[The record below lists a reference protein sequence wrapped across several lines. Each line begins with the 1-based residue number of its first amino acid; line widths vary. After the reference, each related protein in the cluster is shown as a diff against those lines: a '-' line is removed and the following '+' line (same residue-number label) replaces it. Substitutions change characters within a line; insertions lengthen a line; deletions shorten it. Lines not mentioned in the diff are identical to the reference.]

1 MPNLITIDF
10 ETYYDKE
17 YGLKKFT
24 TEQYIRD
31 EKFEVIGVAVKDKGV
46 TKWFT
51 GTHAETKA
59 FLDSYNMHEHFVLGH
74 NMRFDAAILSWIF
87 DIHPLGLFDTMSM
100 AQILHGLTESVSLA
114 NLSQLYQLG
123 EKGTEVLDA
132 LGKRRLDFT
141 HNDLAK
147 YGSYCINDVELTYE
161 LFTEL
166 KDKFTAP
173 EMKLIDLT
181 IRMFTEPKLELNKGL
196 LIKHLHEVKEAKEK
210 LLATVCV
217 EAIAL
222 PAGTD
227 RTIVGK
233 EVLMSNPK
241 FAELLIQQGVNPP
254 MKISA
259 TTGKPTYAFAKTD
272 EEFKALLEHDNPYV
286 QALAAA
292 RLGNKSTIEETR
304 TENFIQIANRGK
316 LPVPLKYSGAVV
328 SHRWSGVDGIN
339 LQNLPRTSELRRAIC
354 APKGYKLVA
363 SDLSNIELRL
373 AYWFAGSTKKIQLI
387 RDGVDLY
394 KQSASE
400 ITGTPY
406 NEVNKDL
413 RYIFKV
419 VNLSGIYGVGAQ
431 KMHSILKQGGV
442 EKELYEVANI
452 VKAYRMANAELV
464 AAWNAAGVLLEN
476 IRAGKVFRIGNNGVI
491 TSVPHKGMMKPNGMM
506 LGLPNL
512 RKLRTERGESW
523 AYDKLMG
530 RTIIPEYIHPAKTFQ
545 RCIQSLARD
554 IIAEHLI
561 QVSKRYPV
569 VMTVH
574 DELVMLCKDEEVD
587 ECKAYVEKC
596 MTTAPTW
603 CSDLPLDCEVG
614 VGDNYMDAK

>member
-24 TEQYIRD
+24 TEEYIRD
-31 EKFEVIGVAVKDKGV
+31 EKFEVIGVAVKDKGI
-46 TKWFT
+46 TKWVS
-51 GTHAETKA
+51 GTYDEIKS

-74 NMRFDAAILSWIF
+74 NMKFDAAILSWHF

-100 AQILHGLTESVSLA
+100 AQIIHGLTESVSLA
-114 NLSQLYQLG
+114 NLSKLYKLG

-132 LGKRRLDFT
+132 LGKRRVDFT
-141 HNDLAK
+141 SNEMCSYAK
-147 YGSYCINDVELTYE
+147 YCMNDVELTYE

-166 KDKFTAP
+166 KDKFTSP

-196 LIKHLHEVKEAKEK
+196 LIRHLHEVKEAKEK

-227 RTIVGK
+227 RTVVNK

-241 FAELLIQQGVNPP
+241 FAELLMEQGVPPP
-254 MKISA
+254 MKISPA
-259 TTGKPTYAFAKTD
+259 TGEATYAFAKTD

-292 RLGNKSTIEETR
+292 RIGNKSTIEETR

-316 LPVPLKYSGAVV
+316 LPVPLKYAGAVV
-328 SHRWSGVDGIN
+328 SHRWSGIDGIN
-339 LQNLPRTSELRRAIC
+339 LQNLPRASELRRAIC
-354 APKGYKLVA
+354 APKGYKIVA

-373 AYWFAGSTKKIQLI
+373 AYWFAKSSAKIQQI
-387 RDGVDLY
+387 KDGVDLY
-394 KQSASE
+394 KQSAAD
-400 ITGTPY
+400 ITGIPY

-413 RYIFKV
+413 RFIFKV
-419 VNLSGIYGVGAQ
+419 VNLSGIYGVGAV

-442 EKELYEVANI
+442 EKDLQEVKNI
-452 VKAYRMANAELV
+452 VYAYRKANPDLIE
-464 AAWNAAGVLLEN
+464 AWQDAGTMLESV
-476 IRAGKVFRIGNNGVI
+476 RAGQVYTMGNGDII
-491 TSVPHKGMMKPNGMM
+491 TSVPYEGMMKPNGMM

-512 RKLRTERGESW
+512 RKLRTERGDSW
-523 AYDKLMG
+523 AYDKLLG

-554 IIAEHLI
+554 IIAEQLI
-561 QVSKRYPV
+561 QVAKRYPV

-587 ECKAYVEKC
+587 DCKAYVQQC
-596 MTTAPTW
+596 MTTAPAW
-603 CSDLPLDCEVG
+603 CSDLPLDCEIG
-614 VGDNYMDAK
+614 VGDNYKDAK

>member
-24 TEQYIRD
+24 TEEYIRD

-46 TKWFT
+46 TKWVS
-51 GTHAETKA
+51 GTYDEIKS

-74 NMRFDAAILSWIF
+74 NMKFDAAILSWHF

-100 AQILHGLTESVSLA
+100 AKIIHGLTESVSLA
-114 NLSQLYQLG
+114 NLSKLYNLG

-132 LGKRRLDFT
+132 LGKRRVDFT
-141 HNDLAK
+141 SNEMCSYAK
-147 YGSYCINDVELTYE
+147 YCINDVELTYE

-166 KDKFTAP
+166 KDKFTSP

-196 LIKHLHEVKEAKEK
+196 LIRHLHEVKEAKEK

-227 RTIVGK
+227 RTVVNK

-241 FAELLIQQGVNPP
+241 FAELLIQQGVRPP
-254 MKISA
+254 IKISA

-286 QALAAA
+286 QALASA
-292 RLGNKSTIEETR
+292 RIGNKSTIEETR

-316 LPVPLKYSGAVV
+316 LPVPLKYAGAVV

-339 LQNLPRTSELRRAIC
+339 LQNLPRASELRRAIC
-354 APKGYKLVA
+354 APKGYKIVA

-373 AYWFAGSTKKIQLI
+373 AYWFAKSSAKIQQI
-387 RDGVDLY
+387 KDGVDLY

-400 ITGTPY
+400 ITGIEY
-406 NEVNKDL
+406 DKIDKDL

-419 VNLSGIYGVGAQ
+419 VNLSGIYGVGAV

-442 EKELYEVANI
+442 EKDLQEVKNI
-452 VKAYRMANAELV
+452 VYAYRKANPDLIE
-464 AAWNAAGVLLEN
+464 AWQDAGTMLESV
-476 IRAGKVFRIGNNGVI
+476 RAGQVYTMGNGDII
-491 TSVPHKGMMKPNGMM
+491 TSVPYEGMMKPNGML

-512 RKLRTERGESW
+512 RKLRTPTGDSW
-523 AYDKLMG
+523 AYDKLLG
-530 RTIIPEYIHPAKTFQ
+530 RTLIPEYIHPAKTFQ

-554 IIAEHLI
+554 IIAEQLI
-561 QVSKRYPV
+561 QVAKRYPV
-569 VMTVH
+569 IMTVH

-587 ECKAYVEKC
+587 DCKAYVEKC
-596 MTTAPTW
+596 MTTAPYW
-603 CSDLPLDCEVG
+603 CSDLPLGCEVG

>member
-46 TKWFT
+46 TKWVSGDYDT
-51 GTHAETKA
+51 IKS

-74 NMRFDAAILSWIF
+74 NMRFDASILSWIF

-114 NLSQLYQLG
+114 NLSKLYNLG

-141 HNDLAK
+141 SNEMCAYAK
-147 YGSYCINDVELTYE
+147 YCMNDVELTYE

-166 KDKFTAP
+166 KDRFTAP

-181 IRMFTEPKLELNKGL
+181 IRMFTEPKIELNKGL
-196 LIKHLHEVKEAKEK
+196 LLRHLHKVKEAKEK
-210 LLATVCV
+210 LLASVAV
-217 EAIAL
+217 
-222 PAGTD
+222 D
-227 RTIVGK
+227 K
-233 EVLMSNPK
+233 ELLMSNPK
-241 FAELLIQQGVNPP
+241 FAELLIEQGVTPP

-259 TTGKPTYAFAKTD
+259 TTGKETYAFAKTD
-272 EEFKALLEHDNPYV
+272 EEFKALLEHENPYV

-292 RLGNKSTIEETR
+292 RIGNKSTIEETR

-316 LPVPLKYSGAVV
+316 LPVPLKYAGAVV

-339 LQNLPRTSELRRAIC
+339 LQNLPRTSELRRAMC

-373 AYWFAGSTKKIQLI
+373 AYWFAQSHSKIQQI
-387 RDGVDLY
+387 KDGIDLY
-394 KQSASE
+394 KQSAAD

-413 RYIFKV
+413 RFIFKV
-419 VNLSGIYGVGAQ
+419 VNLSGIYGVGAA

-442 EKELYEVANI
+442 EKDLQEVKNI
-452 VKAYRMANAELV
+452 VYAYRKANPDLIE
-464 AAWNAAGVLLEN
+464 AWQDAGTMLESV
-476 IRAGKVFRIGNNGVI
+476 RAGQVYTMGNGDII
-491 TSVPHKGMMKPNGMM
+491 TSVPYEGMMKPNGMM

-512 RKLRTERGESW
+512 RKLRTERGDSW
-523 AYDKLMG
+523 AYDKLLG

-554 IIAEHLI
+554 IIAEQLI
-561 QVSKRYPV
+561 QVAKRYPV

-587 ECKAYVEKC
+587 DCKAYVQQC
-596 MTTAPTW
+596 MTTAPAW
-603 CSDLPLDCEVG
+603 CSDLPLDCEIG
-614 VGDNYMDAK
+614 VGDNYKDAK

>member
-51 GTHAETKA
+51 GTHEETKA

-74 NMRFDAAILSWIF
+74 NMRFDAAILSWHF

-196 LIKHLHEVKEAKEK
+196 LIRHLHEVKEAKEK

-241 FAELLIQQGVNPP
+241 FAELLLQQGVNPP
-254 MKISA
+254 MKISS
-259 TTGKPTYAFAKTD
+259 TTGRPTYAFAKTD
-272 EEFKALLEHDNPYV
+272 EQFKALLEHDNPYV

-292 RLGNKSTIEETR
+292 RIGNKSTIEETR

-316 LPVPLKYSGAVV
+316 LPVPLKYAGAVV

-354 APKGYKLVA
+354 APKGYKIVA

-373 AYWFAGSTKKIQLI
+373 AYWFAKSQRKMQLI
-387 RDGVDLY
+387 KDGVDLY
-394 KQSASE
+394 IQSASD
-400 ITGTPY
+400 ITSVKY
-406 NEVNKDL
+406 EEVNKDL

-419 VNLSGIYGVGAQ
+419 VNLSGIYGVGAD
-431 KMHSILKQGGV
+431 KMQSILKQGGV
-442 EKELYEVANI
+442 EKDIREVKLI
-452 VKAYRMANAELV
+452 VNAYRKANPELIK
-464 AAWNAAGVLLEN
+464 AWADAGEMLEAV
-476 IRAGKVFRIGNNGVI
+476 RAGQVYSMGNGGII
-491 TSVPHKGMMKPNGMM
+491 TSVPHEGMMKPNGMM

-554 IIAEHLI
+554 IIAEQLI
-561 QVSKRYPV
+561 QVAKRYPV

-587 ECKAYVEKC
+587 ECKAYVQQC

-603 CSDLPLDCEVG
+603 CSDLPLGCEVG

>member
-1 MPNLITIDF
+1 MPKLITIDF

-24 TEQYIRD
+24 TEEYIRD
-31 EKFEVIGVAVKDKGV
+31 DRFETIGVAVKSDGV
-46 TKWFT
+46 TKWCT
-51 GTHAETKA
+51 GTHEEIKS
-59 FLDSYNMHEHFVLGH
+59 FLDMFEMHKHFVLGH
-74 NMRFDAAILSWIF
+74 NMRFDAAILSWKY

-114 NLSQLYQLG
+114 NLSKLYNLG

-132 LGKRRLDFT
+132 LGKRRADFT
-141 HNDLAK
+141 ASEMGAYAK
-147 YGSYCINDVELTYE
+147 YCINDVELTYE

-196 LIKHLHEVKEAKEK
+196 LIKHLHEVKDAKEK
-210 LLATVCV
+210 LLASVAV
-217 EAIAL
+217 
-222 PAGTD
+222 D
-227 RTIVGK
+227 K
-233 EVLMSNPK
+233 ELLMSNPK
-241 FAELLIQQGVNPP
+241 FAELLIEQGITPP
-254 MKISA
+254 TKISA
-259 TTGKPTYAFAKTD
+259 TTGKETYAFAKTD
-272 EEFKALLEHDNPYV
+272 EGFKDLLDHENPFV

-292 RLGNKSTIEETR
+292 RIGNKSTLEETR
-304 TENFIQIANRGK
+304 TENFILIANRGK

-339 LQNLPRTSELRRAIC
+339 LQNLPRSSPLRRAIC
-354 APKGYKLVA
+354 APQGYKIVA

-373 AYWFAGSTKKIQLI
+373 AYWFAKSYGKIQQI
-387 RDGVDLY
+387 KDGIDLY

-406 NEVNKDL
+406 DEVSKDL
-413 RYIFKV
+413 RFIFKV
-419 VNLSGIYGVGAQ
+419 VNLSGIYGVGAN

-442 EKELYEVANI
+442 EKELTEVKNI
-452 VKAYRMANAELV
+452 VYAYRRANPELV
-464 AAWNAAGVLLEN
+464 QAWADAGLMLESV
-476 IRAGKVFRIGNNGVI
+476 RAGQLYKMGNGNII
-491 TSVPHKGMMKPNGMM
+491 TSVPHEGMMKPNGMM

-512 RKLRTERGESW
+512 RILKTDTGDSW

-530 RTIIPEYIHPAKTFQ
+530 RTIIPEYIHPSKTFQ

-554 IIAEHLI
+554 IIAEQLI
-561 QVSKRYPV
+561 QVSKRYSV

-574 DELVMLCKDEEVD
+574 DELVMLCKDDDVD
-587 ECKAYVEKC
+587 ECKTYVKQC
-596 MTTAPTW
+596 MTTPPTW
-603 CSDLPLDCEVG
+603 CSDLPLDCEIG

>member
-24 TEQYIRD
+24 TEEYIRSD
-31 EKFEVIGVAVKDKGV
+31 MFEVIGVAVKDKGI

-51 GTHAETKA
+51 GTHAETKV

-74 NMRFDAAILSWIF
+74 NMRFDASILSWIF

-114 NLSQLYQLG
+114 NLAKYYNLG

-147 YGSYCINDVELTYE
+147 YGGYCINDVELTYE

-166 KDKFTAP
+166 KDRFTSP

-196 LIKHLHEVKEAKEK
+196 LVRHLAEVRAKKEE
-210 LLATVCV
+210 LLNSVTVDKD
-217 EAIAL
+217 
-222 PAGTD
+222 T
-227 RTIVGK
+227 
-233 EVLMSNPK
+233 LMSNPK
-241 FAELLIQQGVNPP
+241 FAAILETMKIKVP
-254 MKISA
+254 MKESPA
-259 TTGKPTYAFAKTD
+259 TGKQTYALAKTD
-272 EEFKALLEHDNPYV
+272 EGFKELLEHEDPYV

-292 RLGNKSTIEETR
+292 RIGNKSTLEETR
-304 TENFIQIANRGK
+304 TETFINIANRGK
-316 LPVPLKYSGAVV
+316 LPVPLKYAGAVV

-339 LQNLPRTSELRRAIC
+339 LQNLPRSSPLRRAIC
-354 APKGYKLVA
+354 PPKGFKIVA

-373 AYWFAGSTKKIQLI
+373 AYWFAQSHGKIQQI
-387 RDGVDLY
+387 KDGIDLY
-394 KQSASE
+394 TQSAAD

-406 NEVNKDL
+406 NKVNKDL

-419 VNLSGIYGVGAQ
+419 VNLSGIYGVGAN

-442 EKELYEVANI
+442 EKELHEVKNI
-452 VKAYRMANAELV
+452 VYAYRKSNPELV
-464 AAWNAAGVLLEN
+464 EAWADAGTMLESV
-476 IRAGKVFRIGNNGVI
+476 RAGHHYAMGNGGIIV
-491 TSVPHKGMMKPNGMM
+491 SVPHEGMMKPNGMM

-512 RKLRTERGESW
+512 RKLKTDRGESW

-530 RTIIPEYIHPAKTFQ
+530 RTLIPEYIHPSKTFQ
-545 RCIQSLARD
+545 RCIQALARD
-554 IIAEHLI
+554 IIAEQLI
-561 QVSKRYPV
+561 QVAKRYTV

-574 DELVMLCKDEEVD
+574 DELVMLCKDAEVD
-587 ECKAYVEKC
+587 DCIAYVKKC
-596 MTTAPTW
+596 MTTAPSW
-603 CSDLPLDCEVG
+603 CSDLPLGCEVG

>member
-74 NMRFDAAILSWIF
+74 NMRFDASILSWIF

-114 NLSQLYQLG
+114 NLSKLYELG

-166 KDKFTAP
+166 KDRFTAP

-181 IRMFTEPKLELNKGL
+181 IRMYTEPKIELNKGL
-196 LIKHLHEVKEAKEK
+196 LLRHLHKVKEAKEK
-210 LLATVCV
+210 LLASVAV
-217 EAIAL
+217 
-222 PAGTD
+222 D
-227 RTIVGK
+227 K
-233 EVLMSNPK
+233 ELLMSNPK
-241 FAELLIQQGVNPP
+241 FAELLIEQGVTPP

-259 TTGKPTYAFAKTD
+259 TTGKETYAFAKTD
-272 EEFKALLEHDNPYV
+272 EEFKALLEHENPYV

-292 RLGNKSTIEETR
+292 RIGNKSTIEETR

-316 LPVPLKYSGAVV
+316 LPVPLKYAGAVV

-339 LQNLPRTSELRRAIC
+339 LQNLPRTSELRRAMC

-373 AYWFAGSTKKIQLI
+373 AYWFAQSSAKIQQI
-387 RDGVDLY
+387 KDGIDLY
-394 KQSASE
+394 KQSAAD

-413 RYIFKV
+413 RFIFKV
-419 VNLSGIYGVGAQ
+419 VNLSGIYGVGAA

-442 EKELYEVANI
+442 EKELNEVKNI
-452 VKAYRMANAELV
+452 VYAYRKANPELV
-464 AAWNAAGVLLEN
+464 EAWQDAGTMLESV
-476 IRAGKVFRIGNNGVI
+476 RAGQHYTMGNGGI
-491 TSVPHKGMMKPNGMM
+491 ISSVPHEGMMKPNGMM

-512 RKLRTERGESW
+512 RKLKTDTGESW
-523 AYDKLMG
+523 VYDKLMG
-530 RTIIPEYIHPAKTFQ
+530 RTIIPEYIHPSKTFQ

-554 IIAEHLI
+554 IIAEQLI
-561 QVSKRYPV
+561 QVAKRYPV

-587 ECKAYVEKC
+587 DCKTYVEKC
-596 MTTAPTW
+596 MTTAPYW
-603 CSDLPLDCEVG
+603 CSDLPLGCEVG

>member
-24 TEQYIRD
+24 TEEYIRD
-31 EKFEVIGVAVKDKGV
+31 EKFEVIGVAVKDKGI
-46 TKWFT
+46 TKWVS
-51 GTHAETKA
+51 GTYDEIKS

-74 NMRFDAAILSWIF
+74 NMKFDAAILSWHF

-100 AQILHGLTESVSLA
+100 AQIIHGLTESVSLA
-114 NLSQLYQLG
+114 NLSKLYNLG

-132 LGKRRLDFT
+132 LGKRRVDFT
-141 HNDLAK
+141 PNEMCSYAK
-147 YGSYCINDVELTYE
+147 YCINDVELTYE

-166 KDKFTAP
+166 KDKFTSP

-196 LIKHLHEVKEAKEK
+196 LIRHLHEVKEAKEK

-227 RTIVGK
+227 RTVVNK

-241 FAELLIQQGVNPP
+241 FAELLMEQGVLPP
-254 MKISA
+254 MKISP
-259 TTGKPTYAFAKTD
+259 TTGEATYAFAKTD

-292 RLGNKSTIEETR
+292 RIGNKSTIEETR

-316 LPVPLKYSGAVV
+316 LPVPLKYAGAVV
-328 SHRWSGVDGIN
+328 SHRWSGIDGIN
-339 LQNLPRTSELRRAIC
+339 LQNLPRASELRRAIC
-354 APKGYKLVA
+354 APKGYKIVA

-373 AYWFAGSTKKIQLI
+373 AYWFAKSSAKIQQI
-387 RDGVDLY
+387 KDGIDLY
-394 KQSASE
+394 KQSAAD
-400 ITGTPY
+400 ITGIAY
-406 NEVNKDL
+406 DKIDKDL

-419 VNLSGIYGVGAQ
+419 VNLSGIYGVGAV

-442 EKELYEVANI
+442 EKDLQEVKNI
-452 VKAYRMANAELV
+452 VYAYRKANPDLIE
-464 AAWNAAGVLLEN
+464 AWQDAGTMLESV
-476 IRAGKVFRIGNNGVI
+476 RAGQVYTMGNGDII
-491 TSVPHKGMMKPNGMM
+491 TSVPYEGMMKPNGMM

-512 RKLRTERGESW
+512 RKLRTERGDSW
-523 AYDKLMG
+523 AYDKLLG

-554 IIAEHLI
+554 IIAEQLI
-561 QVSKRYPV
+561 QVAKRYPV

-587 ECKAYVEKC
+587 DCKAYVQQC
-596 MTTAPTW
+596 MTTAPAW
-603 CSDLPLDCEVG
+603 CSDLPLDCEIG
-614 VGDNYMDAK
+614 VGDNYKDAK

>member
-74 NMRFDAAILSWIF
+74 NMRFDASILSWIF

-114 NLSQLYQLG
+114 NLSKLYELG

-166 KDKFTAP
+166 KDRFTAP

-181 IRMFTEPKLELNKGL
+181 IRMYTEPKIELNKGL
-196 LIKHLHEVKEAKEK
+196 LLRHLHKVKEAKEK
-210 LLATVCV
+210 LLASVAV
-217 EAIAL
+217 
-222 PAGTD
+222 D
-227 RTIVGK
+227 K
-233 EVLMSNPK
+233 ELLMSNPK
-241 FAELLIQQGVNPP
+241 FAELLIEQGVTPP

-259 TTGKPTYAFAKTD
+259 TTGKETYAFAKTD
-272 EEFKALLEHDNPYV
+272 EEFKALLEHENPYV

-292 RLGNKSTIEETR
+292 RIGNKSTIEETR

-316 LPVPLKYSGAVV
+316 LPVPLKYAGAVV

-339 LQNLPRTSELRRAIC
+339 LQNLPRTSELRRAMC

-373 AYWFAGSTKKIQLI
+373 AYWFAQSHSKIQQI
-387 RDGVDLY
+387 KDGIDLY
-394 KQSASE
+394 KQSAAD

-413 RYIFKV
+413 RFIFKV
-419 VNLSGIYGVGAQ
+419 VNLSGIYGVGAA

-442 EKELYEVANI
+442 DKELNEVKNI
-452 VKAYRMANAELV
+452 VYAYRKANPELV
-464 AAWNAAGVLLEN
+464 EAWQDAGTMLESV
-476 IRAGKVFRIGNNGVI
+476 RAGQHYTMGNGGI
-491 TSVPHKGMMKPNGMM
+491 ISSVPHEGMMKPNGMM

-512 RKLRTERGESW
+512 RKLKTDTGESW
-523 AYDKLMG
+523 VYDKLMG
-530 RTIIPEYIHPAKTFQ
+530 RTIIPEYIHPSKTFQ
-545 RCIQSLARD
+545 RCIQALARD
-554 IIAEHLI
+554 IIAEQLI
-561 QVSKRYPV
+561 QVAKRYTV

-596 MTTAPTW
+596 MTTAPHW
-603 CSDLPLDCEVG
+603 CSDLPLGCEVG

>member
-24 TEQYIRD
+24 TEEYIRSD
-31 EKFEVIGVAVKDKGV
+31 MFEVIGVAVKDKGI

-51 GTHAETKA
+51 GTHAETKV

-74 NMRFDAAILSWIF
+74 NMRFDASILSWIF

-114 NLSQLYQLG
+114 NLAKYYNLG

-147 YGSYCINDVELTYE
+147 YGGYCINDVELTYE

-166 KDKFTAP
+166 KDRFTSP

-196 LIKHLHEVKEAKEK
+196 LVRHLAEVRAKKEE
-210 LLATVCV
+210 LLNSVTVDKD
-217 EAIAL
+217 
-222 PAGTD
+222 T
-227 RTIVGK
+227 
-233 EVLMSNPK
+233 LMSNPK
-241 FAELLIQQGVNPP
+241 FAAILETMKIKVP
-254 MKISA
+254 MKESPA
-259 TTGKPTYAFAKTD
+259 TGKQTYALAKTD
-272 EEFKALLEHDNPYV
+272 EGFKELLEHEDPYV

-292 RLGNKSTIEETR
+292 RIGNKSTLEETR
-304 TENFIQIANRGK
+304 TETFINIANRGK
-316 LPVPLKYSGAVV
+316 LPVPLKYAGAVV

-339 LQNLPRTSELRRAIC
+339 LQNLPRSSPLRRAIC
-354 APKGYKLVA
+354 PPKGFKIVA

-373 AYWFAGSTKKIQLI
+373 AYWFAQSHGKIQQI
-387 RDGVDLY
+387 KDGIDLY
-394 KQSASE
+394 TQSAAD

-419 VNLSGIYGVGAQ
+419 VNLSGIYGVGAN

-442 EKELYEVANI
+442 DKDLNEVKNI
-452 VKAYRMANAELV
+452 VYAYRKSNPELV
-464 AAWNAAGVLLEN
+464 EAWQDAGTMLESV
-476 IRAGKVFRIGNNGVI
+476 RAGQHYTMGNGGI
-491 TSVPHKGMMKPNGMM
+491 ISAVPKEGMMKPNGMM

-512 RKLRTERGESW
+512 RKLKTDMGESW

-530 RTIIPEYIHPAKTFQ
+530 RTLIPEYIHPSKTFQ
-545 RCIQSLARD
+545 RCIQALARD
-554 IIAEHLI
+554 IIAEQLI
-561 QVSKRYPV
+561 QVAKRYTV

-574 DELVMLCKDEEVD
+574 DELVMLCKDAEVD
-587 ECKAYVEKC
+587 DCIAYVKKC
-596 MTTAPTW
+596 MTTAPSW
-603 CSDLPLDCEVG
+603 CSDLPLGCEVG

>member
-46 TKWFT
+46 TKWVSGDYDT
-51 GTHAETKA
+51 IKS

-74 NMRFDAAILSWIF
+74 NMRFDASILSWIF

-114 NLSQLYQLG
+114 NLSKLYELG

-166 KDKFTAP
+166 KDRFTAP

-181 IRMFTEPKLELNKGL
+181 IRMFTEPKIELNKGL
-196 LIKHLHEVKEAKEK
+196 LLRHLHKVKEAKEK
-210 LLATVCV
+210 LLASVAV
-217 EAIAL
+217 
-222 PAGTD
+222 D
-227 RTIVGK
+227 K
-233 EVLMSNPK
+233 ELLMSNPK
-241 FAELLIQQGVNPP
+241 FAELLIEQGVTPP

-259 TTGKPTYAFAKTD
+259 TTGKETYAFAKTD
-272 EEFKALLEHDNPYV
+272 EEFKALLEHENPYV

-292 RLGNKSTIEETR
+292 RIGNKSTIEETR
-304 TENFIQIANRGK
+304 TENFIQIANRGN
-316 LPVPLKYSGAVV
+316 LPVPLKYAGAVV

-339 LQNLPRTSELRRAIC
+339 LQNLPRTSELRRAMC

-373 AYWFAGSTKKIQLI
+373 AYWFAQSHSKIQQI
-387 RDGVDLY
+387 KDGIDLY
-394 KQSASE
+394 KQSAAD

-413 RYIFKV
+413 RFIFKV
-419 VNLSGIYGVGAQ
+419 VNLSGIYGVGAV

-442 EKELYEVANI
+442 EKDLQEVKNI
-452 VKAYRMANAELV
+452 VYAYRKANPDLIE
-464 AAWNAAGVLLEN
+464 AWQDAGTMLESV
-476 IRAGKVFRIGNNGVI
+476 RAGQVYTMGNGDII
-491 TSVPHKGMMKPNGMM
+491 TSVPYEGMMKPNGMM

-512 RKLRTERGESW
+512 RKLRTERGDSW
-523 AYDKLMG
+523 AYDKLLG

-554 IIAEHLI
+554 IIAEQLI
-561 QVSKRYPV
+561 QVAKRYPV

-587 ECKAYVEKC
+587 DCKAYVQQC
-596 MTTAPTW
+596 MTTAPAW
-603 CSDLPLDCEVG
+603 CSDLPLDCEIG
-614 VGDNYMDAK
+614 VGDNYKDAK

>member
-24 TEQYIRD
+24 TEEYIRD
-31 EKFEVIGVAVKDKGV
+31 EKFEVIGVAVKDKGI
-46 TKWFT
+46 TKWVS
-51 GTHAETKA
+51 GTYDEIKS

-74 NMRFDAAILSWIF
+74 NMKFDAAILSWHF

-100 AQILHGLTESVSLA
+100 AQIIHGLTESVSLA
-114 NLSQLYQLG
+114 NLSKLYKLG

-132 LGKRRLDFT
+132 LGKRRVDFT
-141 HNDLAK
+141 SNEMCSYAK
-147 YGSYCINDVELTYE
+147 YCMNDVELTYE

-166 KDKFTAP
+166 KDKFTSP

-196 LIKHLHEVKEAKEK
+196 LIRHLHEVKEAKEK

-227 RTIVGK
+227 RTVVNK

-241 FAELLIQQGVNPP
+241 FAELLMEQGVLPP
-254 MKISA
+254 MKISP
-259 TTGKPTYAFAKTD
+259 TTGDATYAFAKTD
-272 EEFKALLEHDNPYV
+272 EAFKALLEHDNPYV

-292 RLGNKSTIEETR
+292 RIGNKSTIEETR

-316 LPVPLKYSGAVV
+316 LPVPLKYAGAVV
-328 SHRWSGVDGIN
+328 SHRWSGIDGIN
-339 LQNLPRTSELRRAIC
+339 LQNLPRASELRRAIC
-354 APKGYKLVA
+354 APKGYKIVA

-373 AYWFAGSTKKIQLI
+373 AYWFAKSSAKIQQI
-387 RDGVDLY
+387 KDGIDLY
-394 KQSASE
+394 KQSAAD
-400 ITGTPY
+400 ITGIPY

-413 RYIFKV
+413 RFIFKV
-419 VNLSGIYGVGAQ
+419 VNLSGIYGVGAV

-442 EKELYEVANI
+442 EKDLQEVKNI
-452 VKAYRMANAELV
+452 VYAYRKANPDLIE
-464 AAWNAAGVLLEN
+464 AWQDAGTMLESV
-476 IRAGKVFRIGNNGVI
+476 RAGQVYTMGNGDII
-491 TSVPHKGMMKPNGMM
+491 TSVPYEGMMKPNGMM

-512 RKLRTERGESW
+512 RKLRTERGDSW
-523 AYDKLMG
+523 AYDKLLG

-554 IIAEHLI
+554 IIAEQLI
-561 QVSKRYPV
+561 QVAKRYPV

-587 ECKAYVEKC
+587 DCKAYVQQC
-596 MTTAPTW
+596 MTTAPAW
-603 CSDLPLDCEVG
+603 CSDLPLDCEIG
-614 VGDNYMDAK
+614 VGDNYKDAK

>member
-51 GTHAETKA
+51 GTHEETKA
-59 FLDSYNMHEHFVLGH
+59 FLDSYEMDKHFVLGH
-74 NMRFDAAILSWIF
+74 NNRFDAAILSWIF

-147 YGSYCINDVELTYE
+147 YGQYCINDVELTYE

-196 LIKHLHEVKEAKEK
+196 LLRHLHKVKEAKEK
-210 LLATVCV
+210 LLASVSV
-217 EAIAL
+217 
-222 PAGTD
+222 D
-227 RTIVGK
+227 K
-233 EVLMSNPK
+233 ELLMSNPK
-241 FAELLIQQGVNPP
+241 FAELLIEQGVTPP
-254 MKISA
+254 TKISQ
-259 TTGKPTYAFAKTD
+259 TTGKEAYAFAKTD
-272 EEFKALLEHDNPYV
+272 EGFKELLEHDNPYV

-292 RLGNKSTIEETR
+292 RIGNKSTIEETR

-373 AYWFAGSTKKIQLI
+373 AYWFAKSHGKIQQI
-387 RDGVDLY
+387 KDGIDLY
-394 KQSASE
+394 KQSAAD

-419 VNLSGIYGVGAQ
+419 VNLSGIYGVGAN

-442 EKELYEVANI
+442 EKDLNEVKNI
-452 VKAYRMANAELV
+452 VYAYRRANPELV
-464 AAWNAAGVLLEN
+464 EAWQDAGTMLESV
-476 IRAGKVFRIGNNGVI
+476 RAGQHYTMGNGGI
-491 TSVPHKGMMKPNGMM
+491 ISSVPHEGMMKPNGML

-512 RKLRTERGESW
+512 RKLKTDTGESW

-530 RTIIPEYIHPAKTFQ
+530 RTLIPEYIHPSKTFQ

-554 IIAEHLI
+554 IIGEQLI
-561 QVSKRYPV
+561 QVAKKYPV

-574 DELVMLCKDEEVD
+574 DELVMLCKDEEVED
-587 ECKAYVEKC
+587 CKAYVEKC
-596 MTTAPTW
+596 MTTAPNW
-603 CSDLPLDCEVG
+603 CSDLPLGCEVG

>member
-1 MPNLITIDF
+1 MPKLITLDF

-31 EKFEVIGVAVKDKGV
+31 EKFEVIGVAVKDNGV
-46 TKWFT
+46 TKWVS
-51 GTHAETKA
+51 GTHEEIKA
-59 FLDSYNMHEHFVLGH
+59 FLNSYNMHEHFVLGH
-74 NMRFDAAILSWIF
+74 NMRFDAAILSWHF

-114 NLSQLYQLG
+114 NLSKFYELG

-132 LGKRRLDFT
+132 LGKRRIDFT
-141 HNDLAK
+141 AGEMCAYAK
-147 YGSYCINDVELTYE
+147 YCINDVELTYE
-161 LFTEL
+161 LFCEM

-196 LIKHLHEVKEAKEK
+196 LLRHLHEVKEAKEK
-210 LLATVCV
+210 LLSKVTV
-217 EAIAL
+217 
-222 PAGTD
+222 D
-227 RTIVGK
+227 K
-233 EVLMSNPK
+233 ESLMSNPK
-241 FAELLIQQGVNPP
+241 FAELLIEQGVTPP

-259 TTGKPTYAFAKTD
+259 TTGKETYAFAKTD
-272 EEFKALLEHDNPYV
+272 EEFKALLEHENPYV

-292 RLGNKSTIEETR
+292 RIGNKSTIEETR

-354 APKGYKLVA
+354 APKGYKIVA

-373 AYWFAGSTKKIQLI
+373 AYWFAKSHGKIQQI
-387 RDGVDLY
+387 KDGIDLY
-394 KQSASE
+394 KQSAAD

-419 VNLSGIYGVGAQ
+419 VNLSGIYGVGAN

-442 EKELYEVANI
+442 EKDLQEVKNI
-452 VKAYRMANAELV
+452 VYAYRRANPELV
-464 AAWNAAGVLLEN
+464 SAWADAGTMLESV
-476 IRAGKVFRIGNNGVI
+476 RAGQHYTMGNGNI
-491 TSVPHKGMMKPNGMM
+491 ISSVPKEGMMKPNGML

-512 RKLRTERGESW
+512 RKLKTDTGESW

-530 RTIIPEYIHPAKTFQ
+530 RTLIPEYIHPSKTFQ

-554 IIAEHLI
+554 IIAEQLI

-574 DELVMLCKDEEVD
+574 DELVMLCKEEEVD
-587 ECKAYVEKC
+587 ECKSYVQQC
-596 MTTAPTW
+596 MTTAPYW
-603 CSDLPLDCEVG
+603 CSDLPLGCEVG